1 MPANDVKFGIS
12 RHTGTLIDSVETD
25 DSVQVK
31 ELAGS
36 DGEIARVNAWR
47 ASALLQNAERTLH
60 GRRSVNPYRKM
71 TEGSVKGH
79 GALTVV
85 PGVGESGVSGVAGG
99 VTVITNVKKSE
110 NNEDFDG
117 WEYSF
122 KHYPT
127 AEAVN

>member
-1 MPANDVKFGIS
+1 MPANDVKFGIT

-31 ELAGS
+31 ELPGS
-36 DGEIARVNAWR
+36 DGEIARVK
-47 ASALLQNAERTLH
+47 
-60 GRRSVNPYRKM
+60 PYRKL

-79 GALTVV
+79 GALAVV
-85 PGVGESGVSGVAGG
+85 PGVGASGVTGVAETG

-127 AEAVN
+127 AESVI

>member
-31 ELAGS
+31 ELPGS
-36 DGEIARVNAWR
+36 DGEIARVK
-47 ASALLQNAERTLH
+47 
-60 GRRSVNPYRKM
+60 PYRKM

-79 GALTVV
+79 GALAVV
-85 PGVGESGVSGVAGG
+85 PGVGDPGVSGLPNGG
-99 VTVITNVKKSE
+99 VTVITNVKHNE

-117 WEYSF
+117 WERVA
-122 KHYPT
+122 HERPT
-127 AEAVN
+127 SQRGAHSA

>member
-1 MPANDVKFGIS
+1 MPANDVKFGIT
-12 RHTGTLIDSVETD
+12 RHAGTLIDSVETD

-31 ELAGS
+31 ELPGS
-36 DGEIARVNAWR
+36 NGEIARVK
-47 ASALLQNAERTLH
+47 
-60 GRRSVNPYRKM
+60 PYRKM
-71 TEGSVKGH
+71 TEGSRERSRCAGC
-79 GALTVV
+79 GA
-85 PGVGESGVSGVAGG
+85 GCRRSGRERRLPKRG
-99 VTVITNVKKSE
+99 VTVITNVKQSE